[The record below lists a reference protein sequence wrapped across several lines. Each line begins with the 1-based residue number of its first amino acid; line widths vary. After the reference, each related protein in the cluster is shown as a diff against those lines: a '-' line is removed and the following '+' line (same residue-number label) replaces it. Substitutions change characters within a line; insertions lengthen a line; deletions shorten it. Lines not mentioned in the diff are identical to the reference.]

1 MIDIGQMRAAHTR
14 FDRAFQRMVENTMR
28 DHNVAAMSE
37 ARQELS
43 EHVRSGRLLS
53 SANRQLIKFKGR
65 IVSRGELGKG
75 VKYAEG
81 FEYGTRPHPIKAR
94 RPGRFLRFIGR
105 RDGAVVYAK
114 KVNHRGNRPFF
125 VVGGAWWKMT
135 VRYATV
141 LRANMHFLAQTEFR

>member
-81 FEYGTRPHPIKAR
+81 FEYGTRPHPIYPRRAR
-94 RPGRFLRFIGR
+94 MLRFIGR

-114 KVNHRGNRPFF
+114 KVNHPGNRPFF
-125 VVGGAWWKMT
+125 VVGGAWWKMA